1 MNRGFHKSPNLT
13 KICTIINILREVSI
27 KDNSLSAYGL
37 ISRKLITA
45 KIIPNDTKGIRFI
58 HPCGEIIEASADNV
72 FSTQRNTV
80 LAKNGNC
87 VCLTEHF
94 LAGAALAKIN
104 NVDVYLDAEELPFGD
119 GGAKFWFDFLQAN
132 FKSIQLERID
142 FDYSFTLFDEQ
153 DKSRFIKIEPAS
165 EFQISYKLITSSYA
179 LGTQEYVWSE
189 NQSCDEVSKARTFS
203 SYAENQMLEL
213 QDWVLGFDDTG
224 FKQELYFDN
233 EPARHKLL
241 DLIGDL
247 YLSKINPLA
256 LRAKITS
263 NKAGHELNTK
273 MAKKIMDIL
282 NV

>member
-1 MNRGFHKSPNLT
+1 ML
-13 KICTIINILREVSI
+13 EVLV

-45 KIIPNDTKGIRFI
+45 KIISNDDKGIRFI
-58 HPCGEIIEASADNV
+58 HPCGEIVEACADNV

-87 VCLTEHF
+87 ICLTEHF
-94 LAGAALAKIN
+94 LAAAALAKTN
-104 NVDVYLDAEELPFGD
+104 NLDVYLDAEELPFGD
-119 GGAKFWFDFLQAN
+119 GGAKFWFDFLEAN
-132 FKSIQLERID
+132 FKKTDLKRID
-142 FDYSFTLFDEQ
+142 FSQTCTIFDEN
-153 DKSRFIKIEPAS
+153 DNSRFIKIEPAS
-165 EFQISYKLITSSYA
+165 EFQISYKLITTNSA
-179 LGTQEYVWSE
+179 LGTQEFVWSE
-189 NQSCDEVSKARTFS
+189 NQSCDEVSRARTFS

-213 QDWVLGFDDTG
+213 QDWVLGFDDKG

-247 YLSKINPLA
+247 YLSKVNPLA

-282 NV
+282 NA